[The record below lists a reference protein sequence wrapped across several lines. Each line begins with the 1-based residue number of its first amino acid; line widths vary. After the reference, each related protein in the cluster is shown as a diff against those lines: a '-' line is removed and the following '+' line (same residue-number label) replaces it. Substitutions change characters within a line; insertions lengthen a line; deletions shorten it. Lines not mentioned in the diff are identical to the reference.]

1 MPEDERRTSLRDLH
15 HHMTSLAQPA
25 RVFVDPLDG
34 TRAAVEARRWVWPLL
49 ILALCVSASGTLFSL
64 RWDVAPDVIRQL
76 QGSGQLMGLS
86 EADLTDKIQTESR
99 KALVGGIA
107 KGVILMPL
115 MALLLACILW
125 VASWLFDRP
134 ASFEQLLSAAVL
146 ALLPI
151 ALYHLILTLCVA
163 AQHSITVAR
172 VMNLVPSNLGA
183 VLQGLSPKMQR
194 VASTVDFFNLWST
207 GLLGLGFSAA
217 TGMSRG
223 RALLLAVALYAMYAG
238 IFLIGLPAQ
247 AGVQ

>member
-1 MPEDERRTSLRDLH
+1 
-15 HHMTSLAQPA
+15 MTSLAQPA
-25 RVFVDPLDG
+25 RVFIDPLDG

-64 RWDVAPDVIRQL
+64 RWDAAPDVIRQL
-76 QGSGQLMGLS
+76 QGSGSLMGLS

-125 VASWLFDRP
+125 VVSWLFDRP
-134 ASFEQLLSAAVL
+134 APFEQLLSVAVL
-146 ALLPI
+146 ALMPI
-151 ALYHLILTLCVA
+151 ALYHFILTVCVA
-163 AQHSITVAR
+163 AQHSITVTR

-207 GLLGLGFSAA
+207 GLLGVGFAAA

-247 AGVQ
+247 AGAQ